1 MKNKKITLEAVP
13 YAYYSKV
20 LQQPFDSIEELL
32 KAESAYEIKKKL
44 DEEEAAKAKEKA
56 KEDEAAVKT
65 AFRLLNEAKKKHA
78 ESIDATTKHYR
89 EELDELQDNFKKE
102 IEIIND
108 RLEHAEQVYAGALKL
123 YEEKHPE
130 GYHLVLKD
138 GENETVI
145 SKSSIDKAVDKFIN
159 KPIMDLDD
167 LFSLFF
173 GRNEK

>member
-1 MKNKKITLEAVP
+1 MKNKITLEAVP

-44 DEEEAAKAKEKA
+44 DEEEATKT
-56 KEDEAAVKT
+56 KEDEAAVET
-65 AFRLLNEAKKKHA
+65 AFKLLNEAKKKYA
-78 ESIDATTKHYR
+78 ESIDTTTKRYK

-108 RLEHAEQVYAGALKL
+108 RLEFAEDTYAAALKR
-123 YEEKHPE
+123 YEENHPE

-145 SKSSIDKAVDKFIN
+145 SKSSVDKSVDKFIN
-159 KPIMDLDD
+159 RPLMDLDD

-173 GRNEK
+173 KRNEK

>member
-1 MKNKKITLEAVP
+1 MKNKITLEAVP

-44 DEEEAAKAKEKA
+44 DEEEATKA
-56 KEDEAAVKT
+56 KEDEAAVET
-65 AFRLLNEAKKKHA
+65 AFRFLNEAKKKHA
-78 ESIDATTKHYR
+78 ESVDATTKHYR

-108 RLEHAEQVYAGALKL
+108 HLEFAEDNYAAALKK
-123 YEEKHPE
+123 YEESHPE

-145 SKSSIDKAVDKFIN
+145 SKSSVDKSVDKFIN
-159 KPIMDLDD
+159 RPLMDLDD

>member
-1 MKNKKITLEAVP
+1 MKNKITLEAVP

-44 DEEEAAKAKEKA
+44 DEEEATKA
-56 KEDEAAVKT
+56 KEDEAGVHT
-65 AFRLLNEAKKKHA
+65 AFRLLNEAKKKYA
-78 ESIDATTKHYR
+78 ESIDATTQRYR
-89 EELDELQDNFKKE
+89 DELDELQDNFKKE

-108 RLEHAEQVYAGALKL
+108 RLEHAEQVYAEALKL

-145 SKSSIDKAVDKFIN
+145 SKSSVDKTVDKFIN

>member
-1 MKNKKITLEAVP
+1 MKNKKTTIEAAP

-32 KAESAYEIKKKL
+32 KAESAYELKKKL

-56 KEDEAAVKT
+56 KEDEAAVNT
-65 AFRLLNEAKKKHA
+65 AFRLLNEAKKKYA
-78 ESIDATTKHYR
+78 ESIDATTQHYR
-89 EELDELQDNFKKE
+89 DELDEFQDNFKKE

-108 RLEHAEQVYAGALKL
+108 RLEFAEDTYAAALKK

-138 GENETVI
+138 GDNETVI
-145 SKSSIDKAVDKFIN
+145 SKNAVTKKDEDFLYA
-159 KPIMDLDD
+159 PLVGLDE